1 MGTYRSGGG
10 QRRSGVGG
18 HRFPSGSCEQ
28 VSVRTQFLFRKKDE
42 FVMVCSICRRSVI
55 EIFDSC
61 FSLAMGVPLASMNW
75 GSVHPGQRDEGGCS
89 HVGSVEPDESLVGI
103 VQVVRGEDEVGADVQ
118 ADSAQSPWEKKPN
131 SPGWTKRYVP
141 FLNELASSSSYGV
154 CGCANGGNQNMRL
167 QLEMLM
173 RATRKKGQNW

>member
-1 MGTYRSGGG
+1 VFQLGNGGAAG
-10 QRRSGVGG
+10 I
-18 HRFPSGSCEQ
+18 
-28 VSVRTQFLFRKKDE
+28 DE
-42 FVMVCSICRRSVI
+42 LG
-55 EIFDSC
+55 
-61 FSLAMGVPLASMNW
+61 FSS
-75 GSVHPGQRDEGGCS
+75 PGQRDEGGCS

-103 VQVVRGEDEVGADVQ
+103 VQVVRGEDEVGADAQ
-118 ADSAQSPWEKKPN
+118 ADSTQSPWEKKPN

-141 FLNELASSSSYGV
+141 FQNELASSPSYGV